1 MANVSWTCVGLL
13 VISNAVMTYC
23 WYGHLK
29 TMGDAALWKVLL
41 VSWAIA
47 FLEYCFMI
55 PANRIGAK
63 TMTLDQLKITQEAI
77 SLTVFIP
84 FSIFFMGNRFNWNYL
99 AACACIL
106 GAVYFVFR
114 SPAAN

>member
-1 MANVSWTCVGLL
+1 MLVLL
-13 VISNAVMTYC
+13 VVSNLLMTYA

-29 TMGDAALWKVLL
+29 NMAGAPVWQVIL

-63 TMTLDQLKITQEAI
+63 TLSLDKMKIIQESI
-77 SLTVFIP
+77 SLLIFIP
-84 FSIFFMGNRFNWNYL
+84 FSVFFMKNSFNWNYL
-99 AACACIL
+99 AAAGCIL
-106 GAVYFVFR
+106 GAIFFVFKA
-114 SPAAN
+114 PLP